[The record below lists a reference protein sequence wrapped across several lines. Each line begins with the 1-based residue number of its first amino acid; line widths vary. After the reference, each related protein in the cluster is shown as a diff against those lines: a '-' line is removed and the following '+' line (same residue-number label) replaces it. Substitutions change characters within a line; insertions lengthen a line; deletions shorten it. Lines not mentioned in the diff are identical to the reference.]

1 MRQFGNEV
9 IWQLFNEVNW
19 SFNIWMMENVIL
31 NKTITFSIE
40 IIKYVELLEERK
52 KFVIAN
58 QLLKS
63 ATSIGSNV
71 HEAQNAESKAD
82 FVHKFKIAAKE
93 IEETKYWL
101 VLCKNSN
108 SYPECQYLEV
118 LLFEIEK
125 IITKII
131 STSKTTSSN
140 WLNCRIIK
148 LSNCQITK
156 DATLQYE
163 PHLKGVETKK

>member
-1 MRQFGNEV
+1 MKERTD
-9 IWQLFNEVNW
+9 
-19 SFNIWMMENVIL
+19 NIIL
-31 NKTITFSIE
+31 KKTVEFSLECIR
-40 IIKYVELLEERK
+40 YVELLEEQR

-63 ATSIGSNV
+63 ATSIGANV

-101 VLCKNSN
+101 VLCENADN
-108 SYPECQYLEV
+108 YPECKHLGV

-125 IITKII
+125 IVTKII
-131 STSKTTSSN
+131 SSSKMP
-140 WLNCRIIK
+140 I
-148 LSNCQITK
+148 
-156 DATLQYE
+156 
-163 PHLKGVETKK
+163 G